1 MASTPGDIPTNAR
14 RPMFALFAANTI
26 SQLGN
31 TFTML
36 AIPWFVLATTGSAS
50 KTGITVAVGAVP
62 SILVGIFGGAI
73 VDRIGYKRASIISD
87 VLSGLSVL
95 LIPLLHQT
103 IGLTF
108 WQLLVLVFLGAFFD
122 GPGTT
127 ARRALFPELVHWA
140 GGSLERANAGY
151 NTTGRIASLLG
162 QPVAGLLIAALG
174 PSNLLWVDAVTFG
187 VSSVIT
193 LILIPNIPRERPV
206 AMLGGFRG
214 YLRDVRSGF
223 QFLLAKR
230 LLLWMIVA
238 FSVGGLVAEP
248 LYGVILP
255 VYANEVFGT
264 AAQLG
269 FIFAALGAGSILGNI
284 VYVRI
289 AAQFSRSAIL
299 LGGFGI
305 RAAAF
310 AIMLTMPPWWMI
322 AAAIFVGAVAFEPIN
337 PMTMSLM
344 QEQVPSGMRGRV
356 FGAQTAIGASAF
368 PVGLVAYGFLM
379 SHLGLQQTL
388 VLFVALNALLPI
400 VMVFLPALRRIPRP
414 IP

>member
-1 MASTPGDIPTNAR
+1 
-14 RPMFALFAANTI
+14 
-26 SQLGN
+26 
-31 TFTML
+31 
-36 AIPWFVLATTGSAS
+36 
-50 KTGITVAVGAVP
+50 
-62 SILVGIFGGAI
+62 
-73 VDRIGYKRASIISD
+73 
-87 VLSGLSVL
+87 
-95 LIPLLHQT
+95 
-103 IGLTF
+103 
-108 WQLLVLVFLGAFFD
+108 VLVFLGAFFD

-127 ARRALFPELVHWA
+127 ARRALFPELVHVA

-162 QPVAGLLIAALG
+162 QPVAGLLIAVLG
-174 PSNLLWVDAVTFG
+174 PSNLLWVDAATFG
-187 VSSVIT
+187 ISSVIT
-193 LILIPNIPRERPV
+193 LILIPNIPQERPI
-206 AMLGGFRG
+206 AMLGGFHG

-230 LLLWMIVA
+230 LLLWMIVT

-289 AAQFSRSAIL
+289 ASRLSYSTLL

-310 AIMLTMPPWWMI
+310 AIMLAMPPWWMI
-322 AAAIFVGAVAFEPIN
+322 AGAIFLGAVAFEPIN

-344 QEQVPSGMRGRV
+344 QEEVPSGMRGRV

>member
-1 MASTPGDIPTNAR
+1 M
-14 RPMFALFAANTI
+14 ANTI

-31 TFTML
+31 TFSML

-62 SILVGIFGGAI
+62 FILVGIFGGAI
-73 VDRIGYKRASIISD
+73 VDRIGYKRASIVSD
-87 VLSGLSVL
+87 VLSGISVV

-103 IGLTF
+103 IGLSF

-127 ARRALFPELVHWA
+127 ARRALFPELVHQA

-162 QPVAGLLIAALG
+162 QPVAGLLIASLG

-187 VSSVIT
+187 ISSVMI
-193 LILIPNIPRERPV
+193 LILIPNISQDCPV

-223 QFLLAKR
+223 QFLLGKR

-238 FSVGGLVAEP
+238 FSAGGLVAEP

-284 VYVRI
+284 VYVTI
-289 AAQFSRSAIL
+289 ASRFSRSAIL

-322 AAAIFVGAVAFEPIN
+322 AAAILVAAVAFEPIN

-344 QEQVPSGMRGRV
+344 QEEVPSGMRGRV
-356 FGAQTAIGASAF
+356 FGAQAAIGASAF

-379 SHLGLQQTL
+379 SHFGLEQTL
-388 VLFVALNALLPI
+388 VLFVALNAFLPIAMLLP
-400 VMVFLPALRRIPRP
+400 PALRHIPRP
-414 IP
+414 ERSSAIVARTP